1 MELKTINSDQLAQGF
16 LAGAKFL
23 QAEEDKINEL
33 NVFPVPDGDTGINM
47 SMTSDSGVAEVEK
60 CESDSIIDLAKIF
73 ARGLLMGARGN
84 SGVSLS
90 QYFRGLSVAIKNMQK
105 DTLSTDDFITCFQ
118 SGRDVAYK
126 AFKDPVEGTMLTVI
140 RESYEGVEGKH
151 FDTFEELFATYYE
164 AAKKSEENTPNL
176 LPVLKEANVTD
187 SGGEGFL
194 VFIEGM
200 YKAICGQMLSKTDEL
215 GEEND
220 HSKYEYETKFYLV
233 LNQTNLVVSDLR
245 ETLSVH
251 GVVKIEKNDN
261 NTLLINIFTNDL
273 GKVLTLC
280 SQFGSLVQVEVKNNK
295 LQDKLP
301 EVKKDEPLKEIALV
315 SVAFGDGIKETF
327 KELGCSV
334 VINGGQTMNPS
345 TESFVK
351 ACEEAHAKNVIIIPN
366 NGNVIMA
373 AEQATKLVEN
383 VNVKVLRAKT
393 IAQGYASLM
402 AFDETSDI
410 DTNLADMQEAVS
422 QVKTGEVTYAVRDTS
437 ISGVEIKANDFMGIL
452 DGNIIVSKKDR
463 VEATKDLL
471 KEAVDEDSAVVTI
484 FKGNGVSDSEAE
496 ELQNYISELN
506 EDVECEV
513 IDGKQ
518 EIYSYIISVE

>member
-1 MELKTINSDQLAQGF
+1 MAVKTINGKIF
-16 LAGAKFL
+16 KKMVTNGA
-23 QAEEDKINEL
+23 INLRNNCEYINSL

-60 CESDSIIDLAKIF
+60 CTSESIIDLAKIF

-90 QYFRGLSVAIKNMQK
+90 QYFRGLSVAIKNLQK
-105 DTLSTDDFITCFQ
+105 DTLTTDDFLTCFQ

-140 RESYEGVEGKH
+140 RESYEAVEGKS
-151 FDTFEELFATYYE
+151 FETFEDLFAAYYE
-164 AAKKSEENTPNL
+164 AAKASEENTPNL

-200 YKAICGQMLSKTDEL
+200 YKALKGEMLTRADGQDQDTD
-215 GEEND
+215 GD
-220 HSKYEYETKFYLV
+220 KFAYEGHFFVV
-233 LNQTNLVVSDLR
+233 LNNADVQVSDVR
-245 ETLSVH
+245 QDLSTN
-251 GVVKIEKNDN
+251 GTVKIERKDN
-261 NTLLINIFTNDL
+261 NVFEVTVFTNEVGKDL
-273 GKVLTLC
+273 TAAAQYG
-280 SQFGSLVQVEVKNNK
+280 QLVQVEIKNNK
-295 LQDKLP
+295 LHDKLP
-301 EVKKDEPLKEIALV
+301 EVKKEEPLKEIALV
-315 SVAFGDGIKETF
+315 SVAFGDGIKNTF
-327 KELGCSV
+327 KELGCTV

-373 AEQATKLVEN
+373 AEQATKLVEGI
-383 VNVKVLRAKT
+383 NVKVLRAKT

-402 AFDETSDI
+402 AFDETVDI
-410 DTNLADMQEAVS
+410 DANFEEMTEAVS

-437 ISGVEIKANDFMGIL
+437 IGGVEIKANDFMGIL

-463 VEATKDLL
+463 IESTKELL
-471 KEAVDEDSAVVTI
+471 KAAVDEETAVVTI
-484 FKGNGVSDSEAE
+484 FKGNGVEDSEAE
-496 ELQNYISELN
+496 ELQNYISTLS
-506 EDVECEV
+506 EDAECEV

-518 EIYSYIISVE
+518 EIYSYIISIE